1 VARRARTAPMNETES
16 GCARS
21 KGRVTRQIPA
31 ETIKKERVLMQ
42 VLRLLALAGVLGT
55 AVMPAALIVT
65 GSAAMAQSQPP
76 TKQQLETA
84 VKAANPTIGQLRQL
98 KRLEPN
104 VNNMT
109 PVQLREALSQ
119 IFSPEQLGAIRHSLA
134 AQGVSLPSH

>member
-1 VARRARTAPMNETES
+1 MNEAES
-16 GCARS
+16 GWARS
-21 KGRVTRQIPA
+21 KGGLENPGLRYN
-31 ETIKKERVLMQ
+31 KERVLMQ
-42 VLRLLALAGVLGT
+42 ALRLLALASVLGT
-55 AVMPAALIVT
+55 AVMPAALVVT
-65 GSAAMAQSQPP
+65 GGAAMAQSKQP

-109 PVQLREALSQ
+109 PAQLKQALSQ